1 MKCHHCTEGYVQD
14 AGFAVCGHCE
24 GTGFSGHRMS
34 SALVAV
40 IRASV
45 LAIVAF
51 AVFCATSCTLT
62 IDGDGAKSFSV
73 DGTEAAKALL
83 ILSDK

>member
-1 MKCHHCTEGYVQD
+1 
-14 AGFAVCGHCE
+14 
-24 GTGFSGHRMS
+24 MS